1 MGLPAAQPAQDH
13 AGDQRER
20 AQVYVL
26 RDPGMARRFAAGV
39 PSMNIGIDIDWEQC

>member
-13 AGDQRER
+13 AAISANAPR

-26 RDPGMARRFAAGV
+26 RDPGMVRRFAAGIR
-39 PSMNIGIDIDWEQC
+39 P